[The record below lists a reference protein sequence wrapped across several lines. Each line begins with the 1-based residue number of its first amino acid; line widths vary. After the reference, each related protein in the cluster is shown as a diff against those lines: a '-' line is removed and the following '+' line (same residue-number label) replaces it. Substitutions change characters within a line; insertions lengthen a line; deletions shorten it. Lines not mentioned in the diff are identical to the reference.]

1 MEFTPSAPGA
11 VAVFLVVVAAVVAAW
26 IAAVY
31 RAHRGEPRQARFT
44 LYFALGF
51 CAWLASL
58 SALVVSDAL
67 SALPLRGLP
76 FFFGSIFAVS
86 LGVALSPLGGRLAAR
101 LPLAALVGFQAF
113 RLPPELVLHEWAAQ
127 GTIPES
133 MTWTGQ
139 NWDILSGAVALA
151 AAPFASR
158 HRALAWVANVV
169 GGVLLL
175 NVIRVAVLSSP
186 LPFAWDVQP
195 KLLLALHLPY
205 MLIGPVCVGGAL
217 AGHVVLTRAL
227 VRR

>member
-1 MEFTPSAPGA
+1 MAA
-11 VAVFLVVVAAVVAAW
+11 FLVVVAAVIAAW

-31 RAHRGEPRQARFT
+31 RAYVDDPRRARLT
-44 LYFALGF
+44 SYFALGF
-51 CAWLASL
+51 SAWLASL
-58 SALVVSDAL
+58 SALVASGAL

-86 LGVALSPLGGRLAAR
+86 LGVALSPLGARLAAR
-101 LPLAALVGFQAF
+101 LALGALVGFQAF
-113 RLPPELVLHEWAAQ
+113 RLPLELVLHEWAAR
-127 GTIPES
+127 GTIPGS

-139 NWDILSGAVALA
+139 NWDILSGAVALV

-158 HRALAWVANVV
+158 HRALAWVANIV

-227 VRR
+227 MRR